1 MAEKDPQEELTPDI
15 DDVSDEETDDLPAED
30 LALAQE
36 AHTEAQAFSLPPNQ
50 QPGEAALQDE
60 GEDEE
65 QEPEIKELRQKAV
78 ERDEYYNKWLRAHA
92 DYANLQQRSRR
103 EIAESTMHGVRRVVE
118 DFLPVLDDFERALLV
133 ADASHDFEQLMD
145 GLRLAQQG
153 INSALGK
160 HGVEPI
166 VAKGRK
172 FDPSLHEAV
181 AAQPDPNAAAGIVIE
196 EIRRGYRIADRVIRP
211 SQVVVARNQQPQ
223 ENDSEKSED

>member
-1 MAEKDPQEELTPDI
+1 MAEKDPQEELKPDI

-30 LALAQE
+30 LALARE
-36 AHTEAQAFSLPPNQ
+36 AHAEGQAAP
-50 QPGEAALQDE
+50 QDE
-60 GEDEE
+60 GEDEGQEE
-65 QEPEIKELRQKAV
+65 QEPEDEELRQKAV

-103 EIAESTMHGVRRVVE
+103 EIAESTMHGVRSMVE

-145 GLRLAQQG
+145 GVRLAQQG
-153 INSALGK
+153 IHNALDK
-160 HGVEPI
+160 HGIEPI
-166 VAKGRK
+166 PAKGRK
-172 FDPSLHEAV
+172 FDPNLHEAV
-181 AAQPDPNAAAGIVIE
+181 AAQPDPDAADGTVIE

-223 ENDSEKSED
+223 ESDSEKSED

>member
-30 LALAQE
+30 LALARE
-36 AHTEAQAFSLPPNQ
+36 AHAEGQAAP
-50 QPGEAALQDE
+50 QDE

-65 QEPEIKELRQKAV
+65 QEPEIEELRQKAV

-103 EIAESTMHGVRRVVE
+103 EIAESTMRGVQRMVE

-133 ADASHDFEQLMD
+133 ADAGHDFEQLMD
-145 GLRLAQQG
+145 GVRLAQQG
-153 INSALGK
+153 IHNALDK

-166 VAKGRK
+166 LAKGEK
-172 FDPSLHEAV
+172 FDPNLHEAV
-181 AAQPDPNAAAGIVIE
+181 AAHPDPDAADGTVIE

-211 SQVVVARNQQPQ
+211 SQVVVARNQQP
-223 ENDSEKSED
+223 EESDSEKSED